1 VRTLSI
7 EDSLILT
14 QAERSMEFWRRNLND
29 VAARY
34 RDEASIHQR
43 LSIAGNRMRQTE
55 GCIKRLRERHEPKDF
70 QPIL

>member
-1 VRTLSI
+1 
-7 EDSLILT
+7 
-14 QAERSMEFWRRNLND
+14 MEFWRRNLND